1 MNNHNGTSH
10 HFQAQ
15 VFIEN
20 ARLINDSFVQ
30 YNIHIQ
36 ILKSGNVTWDTH
48 IHKRFSDFINLRQGM
63 INELGNN
70 SEFPYELP
78 NKQFSLWNNK
88 QTNISSDVIEERK
101 VKLAKFLYDMLNDS
115 FDSKWRNTDTV
126 AKFLNI
132 PKRWN
137 SMASTGSSHAI
148 NTFETGEDENNW
160 LSTFRDCKNDLQ
172 MSKKLTS
179 GERTRKLIQ
188 LRLKINHLE
197 KLLNSKDEEELE
209 KSELERR
216 QNLLKVLKQDI
227 NELSLQPSYQNESD
241 PQLNNIPTS
250 YTDTSNFTNRAMN
263 DTTTINSGIRPQVGR
278 RRLGETEVTAQLNNQ
293 QLLSMHKDT
302 MKVQDQELMDLHK
315 IIQKQ
320 KAMSIQMNQ
329 ELSEQNEMLDIFSN
343 DIDQTANKLKT
354 ATRRATK
361 FNDSM

>member
-1 MNNHNGTSH
+1 MNNHNGRNH

-36 ILKSGNVTWDTH
+36 IMKSGNVTWDAH
-48 IHKRFSDFINLRQGM
+48 IHKRFSDFINLRQEM

-70 SEFPYELP
+70 DFPYELP
-78 NKQFSLWNNK
+78 SKQFSLWNNK
-88 QTNISSDVIEERK
+88 QINISSDVIDERK

-115 FDSKWRNTDTV
+115 FDSKWRNTETV

-137 SMASTGSSHAI
+137 NLASNGSSSLI
-148 NTFETGEDENNW
+148 TNTFEKGTDETNW
-160 LSTFRDCKNDLQ
+160 LSLFRDCKNDLQ
-172 MSKKLTS
+172 ISEKLTS
-179 GERTRKLIQ
+179 GDRTKKLIQ

-197 KLLNSKDEEELE
+197 KLLNSEENGEFE
-209 KSELERR
+209 KSEFERR

-227 NELSLQPSYQNESD
+227 NELSLQPSYHGESD
-241 PQLNNIPTS
+241 IKLNDSPTS
-250 YTDTSNFTNRAMN
+250 YNKKNSFPS
-263 DTTTINSGIRPQVGR
+263 TTINDNIAMNSGIRPQVGR
-278 RRLGETEVTAQLNNQ
+278 RRLGETEATAQLNNQ
-293 QLLSMHKDT
+293 ELLSVHKNT
-302 MKVQDQELMDLHK
+302 MKDQDQELMDLHK

-320 KAMSIQMNQ
+320 KTISIQMNQ
-329 ELSEQNEMLDIFSN
+329 ELSEQNEMLDTFSS

>member
-1 MNNHNGTSH
+1 MNH

-15 VFIEN
+15 VFVEN

-30 YNIHIQ
+30 YKIHIQ
-36 ILKSGNVTWDTH
+36 ILKNSDITWDSH
-48 IHKRFSDFINLRQGM
+48 IYKRFSDFINLKQEM
-63 INELGNN
+63 INELNN
-70 SEFPYELP
+70 NDFPYELP

-88 QTNISSDVIEERK
+88 QVNISSDVIDERK

-115 FDSKWRNTDTV
+115 FDSKWRNTETV

-137 SMASTGSSHAI
+137 NLTTNGNNLATQ
-148 NTFETGEDENNW
+148 TFQNDKDDNNW
-160 LSTFRDCKNDLQ
+160 LSSFRDCKNDLQ
-172 MSKKLTS
+172 ISKKLTS
-179 GERTRKLIQ
+179 GERTKRLIQ

-197 KLLNSKDEEELE
+197 KLLNSDHIEEIE

-227 NELSLQPSYQNESD
+227 NELSLQPSYTNDHD
-241 PQLNNIPTS
+241 PQLNKIPTS
-250 YTDTSNFTNRAMN
+250 YNETNSFPSRTTN
-263 DTTTINSGIRPQVGR
+263 DNTTMTSGIRPQVGR
-278 RRLGETEVTAQLNNQ
+278 RRLGETEATAQLNNQ
-293 QLLSMHKDT
+293 ELLSVHKDT
-302 MKVQDQELMDLHK
+302 MKDQDQELMDLHK

-320 KAMSIQMNQ
+320 KAISIQMNQ
-329 ELSEQNEMLDIFSN
+329 ELSEQNEMLDTFSS